1 PAATVDDSPAK
12 QIKFTNLKKIFWP
25 DEGYTKG
32 DLIEYYRTIAP
43 FLLPYLKDRPLVLTR
58 YPDGIAGKSFFQK
71 DAPEF
76 VPSWIRREKIYSKD
90 TDREIDY
97 FVCDGE
103 ASLLYLINMGTIPLH
118 IWASRTTKI

>member
-1 PAATVDDSPAK
+1 GWREDRSREERIRDEPVTLALPALPPPATVEDSPAK
-12 QIKFTNLKKIFWP
+12 QVKFTNLKKIFWP

-32 DLIEYYRTIAP
+32 DLTASSRPLPP

-76 VPSWIRREKIYSKD
+76 VPSWIRRE
-90 TDREIDY
+90 
-97 FVCDGE
+97 
-103 ASLLYLINMGTIPLH
+103 
-118 IWASRTTKI
+118 